1 MSMAVQPPTK
11 GQWQAEFTL
20 KPVDG
25 GKVYIASS
33 VTRDGKPVG
42 KPGLLVALGE
52 PATVKIAQ
60 NDNAGMEMQ
69 LTVTEITK

>member
-11 GQWQAEFTL
+11 GQWRAEFTL

-25 GKVYIASS
+25 GKVYITSS
-33 VTRDGKPVG
+33 VTRDGKPAG
-42 KPGLLVALGE
+42 KPGLLVALGD

-60 NDNAGMEMQ
+60 DDNAGMEMQ
-69 LTVTEITK
+69 LIVTEIIK